1 MEKVSKSEIQSY
13 YMAQASDTTMD
24 TMLKTAGRLRFIIIV
39 VCIVKNNLS
48 FNLQS
53 VEPNLQEYISLFF
66 WWIPLIQAFNL
77 SVNEQAYCELKHSVS
92 AWQTV
97 IKVTRLGLAIWQF
110 WQMPDGLSHLVVC
123 KATSNVGKRKR
134 CGIKNSTCLMQLGWC
149 W

>member
-24 TMLKTAGRLRFIIIV
+24 TMLKTAGRLRFTIIV

-66 WWIPLIQAFNL
+66 
-77 SVNEQAYCELKHSVS
+77 
-92 AWQTV
+92 
-97 IKVTRLGLAIWQF
+97 
-110 WQMPDGLSHLVVC
+110 
-123 KATSNVGKRKR
+123 
-134 CGIKNSTCLMQLGWC
+134 
-149 W
+149 